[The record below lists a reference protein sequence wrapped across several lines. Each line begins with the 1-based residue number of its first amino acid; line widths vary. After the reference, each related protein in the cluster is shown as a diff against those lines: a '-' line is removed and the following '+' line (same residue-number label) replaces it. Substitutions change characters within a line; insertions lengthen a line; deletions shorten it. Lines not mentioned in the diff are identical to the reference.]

1 MRGQRLEASVPP
13 LVALLIA
20 SVVALGLGPL
30 LVSKSPRYPW
40 LFAAVDLGIPLL
52 LLAFVALEIAPEAWE
67 LAGAFSLVALAAG
80 VLLPGIFERFFS
92 PDAAGRWFRTKEPN
106 DPQPGMAAALFLGLL
121 GLAIHA
127 AFDGAALAVDAAD
140 HDHGSLG
147 WGVVFHRVSDGASV
161 VWLSQGRL
169 GPRGSWYGIGLIAS
183 ATVLG
188 FVLANAILPFFSTQT
203 AGLLLALLGGT
214 LLHVTLGHSKT
225 LARLIGHHRHA

>member
-1 MRGQRLEASVPP
+1 M
-13 LVALLIA
+13 ALLIA

-30 LVSKSPRYPW
+30 LVSRGQRYPW
-40 LFAAVDLGIPLL
+40 LFAAVDLGIPLV

-67 LAGAFSLVALAAG
+67 LAGALSLAALAVGAF
-80 VLLPGIFERFFS
+80 LPSVFERLFS
-92 PDAAGRWFRTKEPN
+92 PDAAGRFFRSKEPN
-106 DPQPGMAAALFLGLL
+106 DPHPGMAAALFLGLL

-147 WGVVFHRVSDGASV
+147 WGVVLHRVSDGASV

-169 GPRGSWYGIGLIAS
+169 GPRGGWFGIGLIGA

-188 FVLANAILPFFSTQT
+188 YVLANAILPFFTT
-203 AGLLLALLGGT
+203 RAAGLLLALLGGT

-225 LARLIGHHRHA
+225 LARLLGHHRHA